1 METGVWIMDD
11 EREFSENKVKPSGNL
26 GIGSFVLGTLL
37 GAGIAFLLAPRTGVE
52 IQGRIKRKVQQL
64 RESAEESLSDHN
76 SSLETRIDDLKE
88 GLESQIRLVKDVVES
103 GKIVTG
109 IASQELGQLLESSK
123 EKEEVESVL
132 PENVR
137 ISGEMTFGE
146 EN

>member
-26 GIGSFVLGTLL
+26 SIGSFVLGTLL
-37 GAGIAFLLAPRTGVE
+37 GAGIALLLAPRTGVE

-109 IASQELGQLLESSK
+109 IASQELGQLLESSRK
-123 EKEEVESVL
+123 KEEVESVL

>member
-37 GAGIAFLLAPRTGVE
+37 GAGIALLLAPRTGVE
-52 IQGRIKRKVQQL
+52 IRGRIKRKVQQL
-64 RESAEESLSDHN
+64 RESAKESLSDHN